1 MRTEM
6 KFQGKEILA
15 IWIKGCVP
23 YLSDV
28 YNTKFT
34 NAIKQSKME
43 KTEKKE
49 IFDS

>member
-34 NAIKQSKME
+34 NAINKANG
-43 KTEKKE
+43 KTEKKRD
-49 IFDS
+49 F

>member
-1 MRTEM
+1 M

-34 NAIKQSKME
+34 NAIKQSKMG
-43 KTEKKE
+43 KNGDKRD
-49 IFDS
+49 F